1 MLKLMVLR
9 LADDLQREEVP
20 VAGAAGLSEPQLTN
34 IVPLMAFVAPGCL
47 FLVTFSEIIRQGY
60 VFMGSGTLWSE
71 MAPLVSSATAQSCN
85 PMRRNRNGPPRP
97 RGGDAGYLCGVILP
111 LPIPRRPSFCTVL
124 RCAVAFCFVV
134 PAAGCTRLSEQG
146 SSTVQDLGSVPD
158 QESWNAEL
166 RISSEGR
173 PRLVM
178 AAAYMAR
185 YESRDTTY
193 AVLGADPQGGDS
205 TLVRVELF
213 DEAGEPT
220 ALLTTKEL
228 TYFDRERRFE
238 GVGDVEAVL
247 LRAGG
252 ARLTADRL
260 TYNEGDGR
268 FVASGNVLVVSQDGK
283 RLTAEEVVWDAD
295 AKQIRVH
302 GAFRFTTRS
311 EHISGYG
318 LVASEDLARYSFS
331 RASGELEVEE

>member
-1 MLKLMVLR
+1 MEFDSWNLVLGR
-9 LADDLQREEVP
+9 LLNYVIRPCDR
-20 VAGAAGLSEPQLTN
+20 AGNSTASE
-34 IVPLMAFVAPGCL
+34 
-47 FLVTFSEIIRQGY
+47 
-60 VFMGSGTLWSE
+60 
-71 MAPLVSSATAQSCN
+71 
-85 PMRRNRNGPPRP
+85 
-97 RGGDAGYLCGVILP
+97 DAGYLCAVILP
-111 LPIPRRPSFCTVL
+111 LPIPRRPSFRTMLRYAVL
-124 RCAVAFCFVV
+124 LSFVV
-134 PAAGCTRLSEQG
+134 VAAGCTRLSEQSRMG
-146 SSTVQDLGSVPD
+146 TEDLASVPD

-193 AVLGADPQGGDS
+193 AVLGADPLGDES

-213 DEAGEPT
+213 DEDGEPT
-220 ALLTTKEL
+220 ALLFTREL

-238 GVGDVEAVL
+238 GAGDVEAVL

-252 ARLTADRL
+252 ARLTAGRL

-295 AKQIRVH
+295 ARQLRVQ
-302 GAFRFTTRS
+302 GAFRFTTRN
-311 EHISGYG
+311 ERISGYG

-331 RASGELEVEE
+331 GASGELEVEE

>member
-1 MLKLMVLR
+1 MKSPKCPLR
-9 LADDLQREEVP
+9 
-20 VAGAAGLSEPQLTN
+20 
-34 IVPLMAFVAPGCL
+34 
-47 FLVTFSEIIRQGY
+47 VTFCQIIRLGKDFARPGVCRPEVAVQ
-60 VFMGSGTLWSE
+60 
-71 MAPLVSSATAQSCN
+71 VSPSLAQSCN
-85 PMRRNRNGPPRP
+85 PMGRNRNGPR
-97 RGGDAGYLCGVILP
+97 RTHGRDAGYLCGVILP
-111 LPIPRRPSFCTVL
+111 LLIPRRPSFHTVL
-124 RCAVAFCFVV
+124 RYAAAFSLAVVV
-134 PAAGCTRLSEQG
+134 TGCTRLSEQG
-146 SSTVQDLGSVPD
+146 NPTIEDMAAVPD

-185 YESRDTTY
+185 YERRDTTY
-193 AVLGADPQGGDS
+193 AVLGADPLGDDS

-213 DEAGEPT
+213 DEDGEPT
-220 ALLTTKEL
+220 ALLFTKEL
-228 TYFDRERRFE
+228 TYFDSERRFE

-252 ARLTADRL
+252 ARLTAGRL

-295 AKQIRVH
+295 ARQLRVQ
-302 GAFRFTTRS
+302 GAFRFTTRN
-311 EHISGYG
+311 ERISGYG

-331 RASGELEVEE
+331 GASGELEVEE

>member
-1 MLKLMVLR
+1 MGVLK
-9 LADDLQREEVP
+9 
-20 VAGAAGLSEPQLTN
+20 SS
-34 IVPLMAFVAPGCL
+34 FV
-47 FLVTFSEIIRQGY
+47 V
-60 VFMGSGTLWSE
+60 
-71 MAPLVSSATAQSCN
+71 QSCN
-85 PMRRNRNGPPRP
+85 PMRRNRNGPYCPH
-97 RGGDAGYLCGVILP
+97 GGDAGYLYHVITP
-111 LPIPRRPSFCTVL
+111 LPIPRQSSFHAVFRMVHRTVF
-124 RCAVAFCFVV
+124 RTVYQCAVASCFVAV
-134 PAAGCTRLSEQG
+134 AAGCTRLSEQG
-146 SSTVQDLGSVPD
+146 RTGAEDLVSVPD

-193 AVLGADPQGGDS
+193 AVLGVDPLGGDS

-213 DEAGEPT
+213 DEDGEPT
-220 ALLTTKEL
+220 ALLSTKEL

-238 GVGDVEAVL
+238 GVGNVEAVL

-283 RLTAEEVVWDAD
+283 RLTTEEVVWDAG
-295 AKQIRVH
+295 ARQLRAN
-302 GAFRFTTRS
+302 GAFRFTTRR
-311 EHISGYG
+311 ERINGVG

-331 RASGELEVEE
+331 RASGELEVDE